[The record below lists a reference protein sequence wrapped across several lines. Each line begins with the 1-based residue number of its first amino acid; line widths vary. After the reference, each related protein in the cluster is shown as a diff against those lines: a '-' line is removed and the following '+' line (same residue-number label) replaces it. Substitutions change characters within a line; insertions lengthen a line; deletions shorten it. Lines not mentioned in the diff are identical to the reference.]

1 MAVFVVKGYVYVKK
15 NDIVFDDV
23 VGFVLTG
30 CSKHNETSEDNDTL
44 TQIKKRGELIVGV
57 KYDSNLLDL

>member
-1 MAVFVVKGYVYVKK
+1 M
-15 NDIVFDDV
+15 FDDV
-23 VGFVLTG
+23 VGFCFDGL
-30 CSKHNETSEDNDTL
+30 SKHNETSEDNDTL